1 VTFFSTFLS
10 GRMKA
15 SVLALAGTVLWA
27 VLWAMPA
34 TAQTDPF
41 STTGDWGAPRG
52 PFPAATPSTPAQA
65 TDRTPA
71 LRGPGAAQTAQLPGR
86 TFDQT
91 GVDGASAALGTAP
104 GAGPGTTPGALP
116 TASRP
121 FDRTVVDPDFRL
133 GPGDVLLINVL
144 EDPTLDT
151 EALVRPDG
159 LITVPLAGTIMA
171 AGRTPEEVAAA
182 IRQQLAPEFVEP
194 PTVSVVLRAVAPT
207 QEQYLSIYVIGEVNN
222 PGLIPVQQPIGILQA
237 LALAGGVGV
246 FGDAENIQVRQ
257 VDEWG
262 VEKVLLVNYELIEKG
277 GIVHKI
283 VLDDGDTI
291 LVPERGLFDF

>member
-1 VTFFSTFLS
+1 
-10 GRMKA
+10 M
-15 SVLALAGTVLWA
+15 
-27 VLWAMPA
+27 
-34 TAQTDPF
+34 
-41 STTGDWGAPRG
+41 
-52 PFPAATPSTPAQA
+52 PAQA
-65 TDRTPA
+65 PDRSPA

-86 TFDQT
+86 TTDQT
-91 GVDGASAALGTAP
+91 AVDGAAAAP
-104 GAGPGTTPGALP
+104 GAAPGPLP

-121 FDRTVVDPDFRL
+121 FDRTAVDPDFRL

-159 LITVPLAGTIMA
+159 LITMPLAGTGMA
-171 AGRTPEEVAAA
+171 AGRTPEELATV
-182 IRQQLAPEFVEP
+182 IRQQLASEFVEP

-207 QEQYLSIYVIGEVNN
+207 QQPFLSIYVIGQVNT
-222 PGLIPVQQPIGILQA
+222 PGLIPVPEPIGILQA

-246 FGDAENIQVRQ
+246 FGDAERIQVRQ

-262 VEKVLLVNYELIEKG
+262 VERVLLVNYELIEEG
-277 GIVHKI
+277 GIVPKI

>member
-1 VTFFSTFLS
+1 VIFFSTFLS
-10 GRMKA
+10 GRMQA
-15 SVLALAGTVLWA
+15 SVPALAGAVLWA

-34 TAQTDPF
+34 AAQTDPF
-41 STTGDWGAPRG
+41 STTPGGWGALRG
-52 PFPAATPSTPAQA
+52 PFPAASPSTPAQ
-65 TDRTPA
+65 TTERTPA

-91 GVDGASAALGTAP
+91 AVDGVGAAPGTAAGTAP
-104 GAGPGTTPGALP
+104 EGLP

-121 FDRTVVDPDFRL
+121 FDRTAVDPDFRL

-159 LITVPLAGTIMA
+159 LITMPLAGTIMA

-182 IRQQLAPEFVEP
+182 IRQQLAAEFVEP

-207 QEQYLSIYVIGEVNN
+207 QQPFLSIYVIGQVNN
-222 PGLIPVQQPIGILQA
+222 PGLIPVPEPIGILQA

-262 VEKVLLVNYELIEKG
+262 VEKVLLVNYELIEEG
-277 GIVHKI
+277 GIVPKI